1 MIKLTPGEKI
11 MILRTRQGFSRKE
24 LGHIVYIKNNL
35 KDLEYPDGRLKKI
48 ETNIIQ
54 PKNYMPGELE
64 IFAKE
69 LGVSIDVF
77 ETEVEVVEEKPRIY
91 RKLCLNEKFMEMYPD
106 LEKYFDLLN
115 QTINIDPSLCQYNF
129 QRMAEYVGRLADNN
143 NKKPDSTHS

>member
-24 LGHIVYIKNNL
+24 MGHIVYIKNNL
-35 KDLEYPDGRLKKI
+35 KKLEYPDGRVKKI

-64 IFAKE
+64 IYANELDVPPEIFEAEIE
-69 LGVSIDVF
+69 LG
-77 ETEVEVVEEKPRIY
+77 EEKQKIY
-91 RKLCLNEKFMEMYPD
+91 RKLCLNEKFMEMYPE

-129 QRMAEYVGRLADNN
+129 LRMADYVGRLTE
-143 NKKPDSTHS
+143 KKTDSA